1 MGLVWPSWMMVSSP
15 NLLCAIAMLKELI
28 YSDNGVLMLRTG
40 AAEASW
46 TSFQGKGCS
55 IVLG

>member
-1 MGLVWPSWMMVSSP
+1 VLQNHLIVFVWFSWMVSST

-40 AAEASW
+40 AAEAS
-46 TSFQGKGCS
+46 
-55 IVLG
+55 